1 MIIDKFSEIL
11 EQLVTRS
18 APNTRD
24 QSASVI
30 DNAETAIMR
39 LAGISDNLNSD
50 KAGIREGY
58 KLQHRYNVPATATV
72 FVYADRPDIVVD
84 VEDLTTAFMNT
95 KAFDDRYYIDGLVEV
110 LAGTKCTRV
119 SDNAFQNCTTI
130 KKADLPSVT
139 YIGNAAFSGCAN
151 LVDVNLPMVTDLQTY
166 AFRNCTGLKEV
177 SLPAVTNAGAPYPFG
192 GCTALETV
200 HVPAVVSVGQHF
212 FDQCANLKVVDFGS
226 SLTSVPT
233 TVGIAGAFAIATL
246 IVPDGLLTQWKESTS
261 WSSVADHIVSQTESK
276 YVRRKDLETYQ
287 KKSEMSDYVK
297 TTDLA
302 PYAKAS
308 EYTKTT
314 VLESTYAKKTDLDS
328 YDKKT
333 DIIEGGRVNIGK
345 KTFTFS
351 DANDQIMACQQ
362 ITFTTESLGMADG
375 DKLTSFTIRTRS
387 DNVGS
392 KSVCIK
398 FGKGELLI
406 GVTDILTVNQPSHD
420 YKFILVNPIT
430 LRAGETYVA
439 QFSTT
444 QQSTHSPASLGIR
457 LRNIGSGNK
466 SDIYVDDKLN
476 WRPYIS
482 VEYIA
487 TATVTSLSNLING
500 LIDTRSNELTT
511 KLEPLRTLN
520 PIGSGD
526 YSYDDVKDRV
536 DTILTV
542 LKSFL

>member
-1 MIIDKFSEIL
+1 MITDKFSEIL

-84 VEDLTTAFMNT
+84 VEVLSAEFMNT

-110 LAGTKCTRV
+110 LAGTKCV
-119 SDNAFQNCTTI
+119 GVNINAFQNCTTL
-130 KKADLPSVT
+130 KKVELPKVT
-139 YIGNAAFSGCAN
+139 GI
-151 LVDVNLPMVTDLQTY
+151 LQR
-166 AFRNCTGLKEV
+166 A
-177 SLPAVTNAGAPYPFG
+177 FG
-192 GCTALETV
+192 GCTSLEEV
-200 HVPAVVSVGQHF
+200 IIPECVELADAA
-212 FDQCANLKVVDFGS
+212 FDGCTSLKHISCPGVNVRLGTAFSQCANLEVVDFSEVDAVPSKVGVLIGS
-226 SLTSVPT
+226 STYFSNADVIVKDSLLDTWKASFTEDVARIFSKT
-233 TVGIAGAFAIATL
+233 QYSTV
-246 IVPDGLLTQWKESTS
+246 
-261 WSSVADHIVSQTESK
+261 
-276 YVRRKDLETYQ
+276 RNKDLDAYQ
-287 KKSEMSDYVK
+287 KKSDMSVYAK
-297 TTDLA
+297 TADLA
-302 PYAKAS
+302 DYAKAS

-333 DIIEGGRVNIGK
+333 DTIDGERVSIGK
-345 KTFTFS
+345 RTFTY
-351 DANDQIMACQQ
+351 DDVDDQIMGAYQ

-375 DKLTSFTIRTRS
+375 DKLTSLTIRTRS

-392 KSVCIK
+392 KSMCIK
-398 FGKGELLI
+398 FGRGELLV
-406 GVTDILTVNQPSHD
+406 GVTDILTVNQVNHD
-420 YKFILVNPIT
+420 YKFTLANPIT
-430 LRAGETYVA
+430 LRAGTTYVA
-439 QFSTT
+439 QFHSN
-444 QQSTHSPASLGIR
+444 QQDHSSVSVGIQ
-457 LRNIGSGNK
+457 LRNIGVGNT
-466 SDIYVDDKLN
+466 SDIYVDDKPN

-487 TATVTSLSNLING
+487 AATVTSLSNLING
-500 LIDTRSNELTT
+500 IIDTRSTELVT

-520 PIGSGD
+520 PIGSDD
-526 YSYDDVKDRV
+526 YSYDDIKDRV

>member
-1 MIIDKFSEIL
+1 MITDKFSEIL

-24 QSASVI
+24 QGASVI

-110 LAGTKCTRV
+110 LAGSKCV
-119 SDNAFQNCTTI
+119 GVNINAFQNCTTL
-130 KKADLPSVT
+130 KKVELPKVT
-139 YIGNAAFSGCAN
+139 SI
-151 LVDVNLPMVTDLQTY
+151 LQR
-166 AFRNCTGLKEV
+166 A
-177 SLPAVTNAGAPYPFG
+177 FG
-192 GCTALETV
+192 GCTSLEEVIIPLCTELSDDV
-200 HVPAVVSVGQHF
+200 FAGCSSLKSVSCPNLSVRIGTAF
-212 FDQCANLKVVDFGS
+212 SQCANLEVVDFSALESVPSKVGVLSGS
-226 SLTSVPT
+226 STYFSNADVIVKDSLLDTWKASFT
-233 TVGIAGAFAIATL
+233 EDAARIFSKTQYSTV
-246 IVPDGLLTQWKESTS
+246 
-261 WSSVADHIVSQTESK
+261 
-276 YVRRKDLETYQ
+276 RNKDLEVYQ
-287 KKSEMSDYVK
+287 KKSDMSGYVQ
-297 TTDLA
+297 TSELTQ
-302 PYAKAS
+302 YAKAS

-333 DIIEGGRVNIGK
+333 DIIDGGRVNIGK
-345 KTFTFS
+345 KTFTY
-351 DANDQIMACQQ
+351 DDVNDQIMSCQQ

-375 DKLTSFTIRTRS
+375 DKLVSFTIRTRS

-392 KSVCIK
+392 KSMCVK
-398 FGKGELLI
+398 FGRGELLI
-406 GVTDILTVNQPSHD
+406 GVTDILTVNQANHD
-420 YKFILVNPIT
+420 YKFTLVNPIT
-430 LRAGETYVA
+430 LRAGTTYVA
-439 QFSTT
+439 QFSDT
-444 QQSTHSPASLGIR
+444 QQSTHSPVSVGIQ
-457 LRNIGSGNK
+457 LRNIGSGNT
-466 SDIYVDDKLN
+466 SDIYVDNKQN

-487 TATVTSLSNLING
+487 AATVTSLSNLING
-500 LIDTRSNELTT
+500 IIDTRSTELTA
-511 KLEPLRTLN
+511 KLEPLRTLT

-526 YSYDDVKDRV
+526 YSYDDIKDRV
-536 DTILTV
+536 DAILTV
-542 LKSFL
+542 LQSFL

>member
-30 DNAETAIMR
+30 DNAETAIMQ

-110 LAGTKCTRV
+110 LAGTKCV
-119 SDNAFQNCTTI
+119 GVNINAFQNCTTL
-130 KKADLPSVT
+130 KKVELSNVT
-139 YIGNAAFSGCAN
+139 GI
-151 LVDVNLPMVTDLQTY
+151 LQR
-166 AFRNCTGLKEV
+166 A
-177 SLPAVTNAGAPYPFG
+177 FG
-192 GCTALETV
+192 GCTSLEEVIIPLCTELSDDV
-200 HVPAVVSVGQHF
+200 FAGCSSLKSVSCPNLSVRIGTAF
-212 FDQCANLKVVDFGS
+212 SQCENLEVVDFSALESVPSKDGVLIGS
-226 SLTSVPT
+226 STYFSNADVIVKDSLLDTWKASFT
-233 TVGIAGAFAIATL
+233 EDAARIFSKTQYSTV
-246 IVPDGLLTQWKESTS
+246 
-261 WSSVADHIVSQTESK
+261 
-276 YVRRKDLETYQ
+276 RNKDLEVYQ

-333 DIIEGGRVNIGK
+333 DIIDGGRVNIGK
-345 KTFTFS
+345 KTFTY
-351 DANDQIMACQQ
+351 DDVNDQIMDCQQ

-387 DNVGS
+387 DSVGS
-392 KSVCIK
+392 KSVCVK

-406 GVTDILTVNQPSHD
+406 GVTDILTVNQVSHD
-420 YKFILVNPIT
+420 YKFTLVNPIT

-444 QQSTHSPASLGIR
+444 QQSTHSPASLGIQ
-457 LRNIGSGNK
+457 LRNIGSGNT
-466 SDIYVDDKLN
+466 SDIYVDNKLN

-500 LIDTRSNELTT
+500 LIDTRSTELTT
-511 KLEPLRTLN
+511 KLEPLRTLT

-526 YSYDDVKDRV
+526 YSYDDLKDRV

-542 LKSFL
+542 LKSFM